1 MPADDL
7 NLPASHGVHNPLMA
21 RCWPAG
27 QSNHVSPLSPAA
39 LPLCPLRTCIFGQ
52 DTCVIHACAC
62 VGVYYMYVYAC
73 ACVRA
78 RACMHACSGQCRS
91 ITISLSLS
99 LILSLSLS
107 LSLSVR
113 PSLSLSLSLCSLWAD
128 GEAGRTHTH
137 THTHTLTHTNTHT
150 HTLELGSRGFWGQ
163 GLVPKLD
170 KQVFPAACLASKV
183 ASNSASGTKARISQ
197 QITIIAST
205 ESIP

>member
-52 DTCVIHACAC
+52 DTCVIHVCAC

-107 LSLSVR
+107 LSLSVC
-113 PSLSLSLSLCSLWAD
+113 PSLSLSLCSLWAD

-137 THTHTLTHTNTHT
+137 THAHTHT
-150 HTLELGSRGFWGQ
+150 HKHTYTYTRARLPRLLGTRFGAQTRQTGLPRRMPCFQ
-163 GLVPKLD
+163 GGVEFGIRHQGANKPTD
-170 KQVFPAACLASKV
+170 
-183 ASNSASGTKARISQ
+183 NNHR
-197 QITIIAST
+197 
-205 ESIP
+205 